1 MAESG
6 QKFLGKNR
14 TPRVQV
20 EYDVELYGAEKKIEL
35 PFVTGVMAD
44 LSGNVAD
51 PEVKKQTQK
60 FVDIDADNFD
70 DRMKSMAPHT
80 KFRVPNK
87 ITGEGEMSVD
97 LTFECMDDFN
107 PAVVAS
113 KVDGLKELL
122 KAREELSNLLSYM
135 DGKEGAE
142 DLINKILKDPALMKA
157 LAAKAKEKD
166 AEANSETAAETKP
179 EA

>member
-6 QKFLGKNR
+6 QKFIGKNR

-44 LSGNVAD
+44 LSGNAGD
-51 PEVKKQTQK
+51 QEVKKQTQK
-60 FVDIDADNFD
+60 FVDIDVDNFD
-70 DRMKSMAPHT
+70 ERMKSMAPHT

-87 ITGEGEMSVD
+87 MTGEGELSVD
-97 LTFECMDDFN
+97 LSFESMDDFN
-107 PAVVAS
+107 PAAVAS
-113 KVDGLKELL
+113 KVDGLKDLL
-122 KAREELSNLLSYM
+122 QARKELSNLLSYM

-142 DLINKILKDPALMKA
+142 SLINKILNDPALMKA

-166 AEANSETAAETKP
+166 AEAAVETKT

>member
-6 QKFLGKNR
+6 QKFIGKNR

-44 LSGNVAD
+44 LSGNAGD

-60 FVDIDADNFD
+60 FVDIDVDNFD
-70 DRMKSMAPHT
+70 ERMKSMAPRT

-87 ITGEGEMSVD
+87 MTGEGELSVD
-97 LTFECMDDFN
+97 LSFESMDDFN
-107 PAVVAS
+107 PAAVAS
-113 KVDGLKELL
+113 KCDGLKDLL
-122 KAREELSNLLSYM
+122 QARKELSNLLSYM

-142 DLINKILKDPALMKA
+142 SLINKILNDPALMKA

-166 AEANSETAAETKP
+166 AEAAVETKT

>member
-6 QKFLGKNR
+6 QKFIGKNR

-44 LSGNVAD
+44 LSGNAGD

-60 FVDIDADNFD
+60 FVDIDVDNFD
-70 DRMKSMAPHT
+70 ERMKSMAPHT

-87 ITGEGEMSVD
+87 MTGEGELSVD
-97 LTFECMDDFN
+97 LSFESMDDFN
-107 PAVVAS
+107 PAAVAS
-113 KVDGLKELL
+113 KVDGLKDLL
-122 KAREELSNLLSYM
+122 QARKELSNLLSYM
-135 DGKEGAE
+135 DGKAE
-142 DLINKILKDPALMKA
+142 SLINKILNDPALMKA

-166 AEANSETAAETKP
+166 AEAAVETKT

>member
-6 QKFLGKNR
+6 QKFIGKNR
-14 TPRVQV
+14 NPRVQV

-44 LSGNVAD
+44 LSGNAGD

-60 FVDIDADNFD
+60 FVDIDVDNFD
-70 DRMKSMAPHT
+70 ERMKSMAPHT

-87 ITGEGEMSVD
+87 MTGEGELSVD
-97 LTFECMDDFN
+97 LSFESMDDFN
-107 PAVVAS
+107 PAAVAS
-113 KVDGLKELL
+113 KVDGLKDLL
-122 KAREELSNLLSYM
+122 QARKELSNLLSYM

-142 DLINKILKDPALMKA
+142 SLINKILNDPALMKA

-166 AEANSETAAETKP
+166 AEAAVETKT

>member
-6 QKFLGKNR
+6 QKFIGKNR

-44 LSGNVAD
+44 LSGNAGD

-60 FVDIDADNFD
+60 FVDIDVDNFD
-70 DRMKSMAPHT
+70 ERMKSMAPHT

-87 ITGEGEMSVD
+87 MTGEGELSVD
-97 LTFECMDDFN
+97 LSFESMDDFD
-107 PAVVAS
+107 PAAVAS
-113 KVDGLKELL
+113 KVDGLKDLL
-122 KAREELSNLLSYM
+122 QARKELSNLLSYM

-142 DLINKILKDPALMKA
+142 SLINKILNDPALMKA

-166 AEANSETAAETKP
+166 AEAAVETKT

>member
-6 QKFLGKNR
+6 QKFIGKNR

-44 LSGNVAD
+44 LSGNAGD

-60 FVDIDADNFD
+60 FVDIDVDNFD
-70 DRMKSMAPHT
+70 ERMKSMAPHT

-87 ITGEGEMSVD
+87 MTGEGELSVD
-97 LTFECMDDFN
+97 LSFESMDDFN
-107 PAVVAS
+107 PAAVAS
-113 KVDGLKELL
+113 KVDGLKDLL
-122 KAREELSNLLSYM
+122 QARKELSNLLSYM
-135 DGKEGAE
+135 EGKEGAE
-142 DLINKILKDPALMKA
+142 SLINKILNDPALMKA

-166 AEANSETAAETKP
+166 AEAAVETKT

>member
-6 QKFLGKNR
+6 QKFIGKNR

-44 LSGNVAD
+44 LSGNAGD

-60 FVDIDADNFD
+60 FVDIDVNNFD
-70 DRMKSMAPHT
+70 ERMKSMAPHT

-87 ITGEGEMSVD
+87 MTGEGELSVD
-97 LTFECMDDFN
+97 LSFESMDDFN
-107 PAVVAS
+107 PAAVAS
-113 KVDGLKELL
+113 KVDGLKDLL
-122 KAREELSNLLSYM
+122 QARKELSNLLSYM

-142 DLINKILKDPALMKA
+142 SLINKILNDPALMKA

-166 AEANSETAAETKP
+166 AEAAVETKT

>member
-6 QKFLGKNR
+6 QKFIGKNR

-44 LSGNVAD
+44 LSGNAGD
-51 PEVKKQTQK
+51 PEVKKLTQK
-60 FVDIDADNFD
+60 FVDIDVDNFD
-70 DRMKSMAPHT
+70 ERMKSMAPHT

-87 ITGEGEMSVD
+87 MTGEGELSVD
-97 LTFECMDDFN
+97 LSFESMDDFN
-107 PAVVAS
+107 PAAVAS
-113 KVDGLKELL
+113 KVDGLKDLL
-122 KAREELSNLLSYM
+122 QARKELSNLLSYM

-142 DLINKILKDPALMKA
+142 SLINKILNDPALMKA

-166 AEANSETAAETKP
+166 AEAAVETKT

>member
-6 QKFLGKNR
+6 QKFIGKNR

-44 LSGNVAD
+44 LSGNAGD

-60 FVDIDADNFD
+60 FIDIDVDNFD
-70 DRMKSMAPHT
+70 ERMKSMAPHT

-87 ITGEGEMSVD
+87 MTGEGELSVD
-97 LTFECMDDFN
+97 LSFESMDDFN
-107 PAVVAS
+107 PAAVAS
-113 KVDGLKELL
+113 KVDGLKDLL
-122 KAREELSNLLSYM
+122 QARKELSNLLSYM

-142 DLINKILKDPALMKA
+142 SLINKILNDPALMKA

-166 AEANSETAAETKP
+166 AEAAVETKT

>member
-6 QKFLGKNR
+6 QKFIGKNR

-44 LSGNVAD
+44 LSGNAGD

-60 FVDIDADNFD
+60 FVDIDVDNFD
-70 DRMKSMAPHT
+70 ERMKSMAPHT

-87 ITGEGEMSVD
+87 MTGDGELSVD
-97 LTFECMDDFN
+97 LSFESMDDFN
-107 PAVVAS
+107 PAAVAS
-113 KVDGLKELL
+113 KVDGLKDLL
-122 KAREELSNLLSYM
+122 QARKELSNLLSYM

-142 DLINKILKDPALMKA
+142 SLINKILNDPALMKA

-166 AEANSETAAETKP
+166 AEAAVETKT

>member
-6 QKFLGKNR
+6 QKFIGKNR

-44 LSGNVAD
+44 LSGNAGD
-51 PEVKKQTQK
+51 PEVKKLTQK
-60 FVDIDADNFD
+60 FVDIDVDNFD
-70 DRMKSMAPHT
+70 ERMKSMAPHT

-87 ITGEGEMSVD
+87 MTGEGELSVD
-97 LTFECMDDFN
+97 LSFESMDDFN
-107 PAVVAS
+107 PAAVAS
-113 KVDGLKELL
+113 KVDGLKDLL
-122 KAREELSNLLSYM
+122 QARKELSNLLSYM

-142 DLINKILKDPALMKA
+142 NLINKILNDPALMKA

-166 AEANSETAAETKP
+166 AEAAVETKT

>member
-6 QKFLGKNR
+6 QKFIGKNR

-20 EYDVELYGAEKKIEL
+20 EYDVELYGDEKKIEL

-44 LSGNVAD
+44 LSGNAGD

-60 FVDIDADNFD
+60 FVDIDVDNFD
-70 DRMKSMAPHT
+70 ERMKSMAPHT

-87 ITGEGEMSVD
+87 MTGEGELSVD
-97 LTFECMDDFN
+97 LSFESMDDFN
-107 PAVVAS
+107 PAAVAS
-113 KVDGLKELL
+113 KVDGLKDLL
-122 KAREELSNLLSYM
+122 QARKELSNLLSYM

-142 DLINKILKDPALMKA
+142 SLINKILNDPALMKA

-166 AEANSETAAETKP
+166 AEAAVETKT

>member
-6 QKFLGKNR
+6 QKFIGKNR

-44 LSGNVAD
+44 LSGNAGD

-60 FVDIDADNFD
+60 FVDIDVDNFD
-70 DRMKSMAPHT
+70 ERMKSMAPHT

-87 ITGEGEMSVD
+87 MTDEGELSVD
-97 LTFECMDDFN
+97 LSFESMDDFN
-107 PAVVAS
+107 PAAVAS
-113 KVDGLKELL
+113 KVDGLKDLL
-122 KAREELSNLLSYM
+122 QARKELSNLLSYM

-142 DLINKILKDPALMKA
+142 SLINKILNDPALMKA

-166 AEANSETAAETKP
+166 AEAAVETKT